1 MVTRAAILLVSGLG
15 LLTAGCA
22 ATGTLSSSPGPNFNG
37 PVLAS
42 RSTVVKPTLPT
53 VTLVKPKT
61 PASMN
66 VPTDWIPSARPREWR
81 WIVIHHSASASG
93 SAAVFDR
100 AHRINGWDELGYHFV
115 IGNGSQSGNGLV
127 EVGPRWPKQKWGAHA
142 KTADNQYNELGIG
155 ICLVGNFDQTR
166 PTQAQLQSLAKLVAY
181 MQKTYKIP
189 ADRVIGHRDT
199 KPTDCPGSNMNIASV
214 RRMAAQMLAD
224 SNETLAGSD
233 LATGV
238 TDPSKELMV
247 NVGGR

>member
-1 MVTRAAILLVSGLG
+1 
-15 LLTAGCA
+15 
-22 ATGTLSSSPGPNFNG
+22 
-37 PVLAS
+37 
-42 RSTVVKPTLPT
+42 
-53 VTLVKPKT
+53 
-61 PASMN
+61 
-66 VPTDWIPSARPREWR
+66 
-81 WIVIHHSASASG
+81 
-93 SAAVFDR
+93 
-100 AHRINGWDELGYHFV
+100 
-115 IGNGSQSGNGLV
+115 
-127 EVGPRWPKQKWGAHA
+127 
-142 KTADNQYNELGIG
+142 
-155 ICLVGNFDQTR
+155 
-166 PTQAQLQSLAKLVAY
+166 